1 MLGIE
6 IVKNTK
12 HALHEENQGK
22 IAEWLGCGNDFNDEL
37 NLSSS
42 AGQLNGLERYRIL
55 TRCEMN
61 IRVKQVEEDD
71 EDLRIV
77 ISMIEGNNRVWDLIH
92 LYYNAKF

>member
-37 NLSSS
+37 DLSSS
-42 AGQLNGLERYRIL
+42 AGQLNGLE
-55 TRCEMN
+55 
-61 IRVKQVEEDD
+61 
-71 EDLRIV
+71 
-77 ISMIEGNNRVWDLIH
+77 
-92 LYYNAKF
+92 